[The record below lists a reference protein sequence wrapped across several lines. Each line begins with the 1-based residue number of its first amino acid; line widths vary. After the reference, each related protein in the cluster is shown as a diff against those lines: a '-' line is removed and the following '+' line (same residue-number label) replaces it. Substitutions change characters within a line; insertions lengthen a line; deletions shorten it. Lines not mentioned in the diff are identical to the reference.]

1 MPCDY
6 PQGIFKKAK
15 VPCEGSQGIFKRAKV
30 PCDYPQGVFKRAKVP
45 CDYPQGIFERA
56 KALCEGSQGIFER
69 AYLPFPHSGRAPS
82 PSRSHRSARASASGL
97 PTSIKRSRS
106 ALYARISVRAQTDR

>member
-6 PQGIFKKAK
+6 PQGIFKRAK

-30 PCDYPQGVFKRAKVP
+30 PCEGSQGVFERAKVP
-45 CDYPQGIFERA
+45 
-56 KALCEGSQGIFER
+56 CEGSQGIFER
-69 AYLPFPHSGRAPS
+69 AYLSFPHSGRAPS

>member
-6 PQGIFKKAK
+6 P
-15 VPCEGSQGIFKRAKV
+15 QGIFKRAKV

-45 CDYPQGIFERA
+45 CEGSQGIFKRAKVPCEGSQGIFERA

-69 AYLPFPHSGRAPS
+69 TYLPFPHSGRAPS